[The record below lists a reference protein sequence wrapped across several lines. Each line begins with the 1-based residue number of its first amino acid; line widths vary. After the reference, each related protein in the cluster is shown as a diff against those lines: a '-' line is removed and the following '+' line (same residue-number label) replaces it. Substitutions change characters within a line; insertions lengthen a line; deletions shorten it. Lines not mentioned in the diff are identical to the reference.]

1 MLHVP
6 CHMSLTSP
14 AIATYPPLSYYPHW
28 SRDSVSNVCGIFK
41 THFLYKDINSEHVF
55 FCLCDSKMVK
65 KGFLGLILQM
75 TLVRCTQEVSVKPFT
90 CSCKCIV
97 RCGLVKWS
105 TVMLSSRSREEGCSL
120 YITQCCSVVA
130 WVWCPPSI
138 VISSA
143 LFTGFS
149 TDWQRTHW
157 HWNSGQHQENKNWKI
172 LLLRIVYVQQI
183 FVLNG
188 I

>member
-1 MLHVP
+1 
-6 CHMSLTSP
+6 
-14 AIATYPPLSYYPHW
+14 
-28 SRDSVSNVCGIFK
+28 
-41 THFLYKDINSEHVF
+41 
-55 FCLCDSKMVK
+55 
-65 KGFLGLILQM
+65 M

-105 TVMLSSRSREEGCSL
+105 TVMLSSRSWEEGCSL

-172 LLLRIVYVQQI
+172 LVLRFSISNKSYRNKRWNKPLFVWL
-183 FVLNG
+183 VLNIQG
-188 I
+188 GYNVRIFTVYKLFCILWSIWTKILYNLCSD